1 MRYTSDDTDEAMLL
15 YYAISNLKQ
24 VYKEESNEEYQRVLA
39 ELINK
44 FCNDRFDRLIIQNTQ
59 MESGND

>member
-44 FCNDRFDRLIIQNTQ
+44 FCNDRLDRLII
-59 MESGND
+59 